1 MMERKQ
7 RKDMVEAKA
16 RSIRRKRPFV
26 VAGAA
31 AAVHYL
37 CLVATVTCGVLFVEH
52 PRLDTVL
59 ALIGSLG
66 LAVASWIIGYFKRR
80 AAMCP
85 LCNGTPLLVSGAL
98 PHVKAVRIPPFNHG
112 VSAVLSLVFT
122 QRFTCMYCGCRFDM
136 LKDSKHPPSA
146 EG

>member
-1 MMERKQ
+1 
-7 RKDMVEAKA
+7 
-16 RSIRRKRPFV
+16 
-26 VAGAA
+26 
-31 AAVHYL
+31 
-37 CLVATVTCGVLFVEH
+37 VLFVQH

-66 LAVASWIIGYFKRR
+66 LAVASWILGYFKRR

-136 LKDSKHPPSA
+136 LKDSKHPPAA

>member
-1 MMERKQ
+1 MMGRKK
-7 RKDMVEAKA
+7 RKDKMEAKA

-37 CLVATVTCGVLFVEH
+37 CLVATVTCGVLFVLH
-52 PRLDTVL
+52 PRIDTVL

-80 AAMCP
+80 SALCP
-85 LCNGTPLLVSGAL
+85 LCNGTPLLDSGAL
-98 PHVKAVRIPPFNHG
+98 PHVRAVWIPPFNHG
-112 VSAVLSLVFT
+112 VSAVLSMMFT
-122 QRFTCMYCGCRFDM
+122 QRFTCMYCGCRFDL
-136 LKDSKHPPSA
+136 LKDTTHRPQS